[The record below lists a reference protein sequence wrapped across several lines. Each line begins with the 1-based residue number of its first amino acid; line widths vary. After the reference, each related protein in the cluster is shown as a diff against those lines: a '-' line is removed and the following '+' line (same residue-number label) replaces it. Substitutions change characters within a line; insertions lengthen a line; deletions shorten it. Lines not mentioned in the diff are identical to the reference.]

1 MEPLGTPT
9 HTEQESLRLNRS
21 EAVYLSLGSNVGNPE
36 ANLRAG
42 LGKLGAAGIGVRR
55 VSSFYRTAPLEYL
68 NQPWFV
74 NCVAEVDVPFEPL
87 ILLETLQRIER
98 AFAIRSPIPK
108 GPRRLDIDIL
118 LFGHRALRSPRLTV
132 PHPKMGERRF
142 VLVPL
147 VELAGEVDVVHPVT
161 NLTVER
167 MLARTPDTSAV
178 EWLCRGG

>member
-1 MEPLGTPT
+1 MEPLGNKSPT
-9 HTEQESLRLNRS
+9 DTEQESLRLNRS

-42 LGKLGAAGIGVRR
+42 LRKLGAAGIGVRR

-98 AFAIRSPIPK
+98 AFGTRSPIPK

-118 LFGHRALRSPRLTV
+118 LFGHRALRSQGLTV
-132 PHPKMGERRF
+132 PHPKIGERRF

-147 VELAGEVDVVHPVT
+147 VELAGEVVHPVT
-161 NLTVER
+161 DLTAAK
-167 MLARTPDTSAV
+167 MLDRTPDPSAV
-178 EWLCRGG
+178 EWLCRSG